1 MKHKI
6 ISLISLPDILV
17 LVYINF
23 ISWKFTIFVDEC

>member
-1 MKHKI
+1 MENNI

-23 ISWKFTIFVDEC
+23 ISCKFTIFADEC